1 MESVRKLFP
10 RCCSARWGSVDGT
23 EQRIWLAG
31 CGRLLAVLLDIL
43 KVQSKSTSSNKA
55 AVARAKVTSGKAV
68 KANDAPAD
76 LNPDSLAVEAIKEYQ
91 IKLSKWRERTMKVLR
106 DALFSA
112 VIRVMNCTR
121 SPLGHLSNLLK
132 TAF

>member
-1 MESVRKLFP
+1 M
-10 RCCSARWGSVDGT
+10 
-23 EQRIWLAG
+23 
-31 CGRLLAVLLDIL
+31 LLDIL
-43 KVQSKSTSSNKA
+43 KVRPKSTSSKKA
-55 AVARAKVTSGKAV
+55 AVARAKVTSRKAV